1 MKHFC
6 PTHLVL
12 AAALLFGMGA
22 HAVSES
28 ATTPSGSHLDA
39 TPRPRPALE
48 FFVAP
53 NGSDTH
59 PGTRRQP
66 FLSLEQA
73 RDAIRKRTQLG
84 PLPPGGVTVWIR
96 GGQYC
101 VRDTFTL
108 ATQDSGTASA
118 PVVYAA
124 WKGERPVFGGGAR
137 LNRFTPVIDTAARD
151 QLPPEARTSVLEIDL
166 AAHGITNRWP
176 LRLGG
181 FASGLGFQT
190 HPMMELYFNGQ
201 ALPLSRGP
209 NLNEEEIRIAAVV
222 EPEDRASGGKVGR
235 FTYEGDRPA
244 RWQGEPALLLYGYW
258 FWDWADSYE
267 RVAAIDPA
275 RHDIT
280 LEPPFHNY
288 GYRPGQRFHAVN
300 ALSELDQ
307 PGEWCLDP
315 ARGRIYFWPPTDPR
329 KADVELSTANLR
341 FVELENVAHVAFEG
355 VTWQFGCRD
364 AIRIQGGSHVRLSG
378 CTIRHFAGNGVE
390 IQGGT
395 DHRLQSC
402 DLHSLGRG
410 GVTLAGGDRK
420 TLTPGRHVVENCH
433 IHDLSRIDHTYTPAV
448 LCSGVGHRLAHNW
461 LHDIRSSAVR
471 LDGNDHVV
479 EYNEICR
486 AVLESDDQGAV
497 DMWGDPTYR
506 GNVYRFNYFH
516 HIGSRWSGSQDA
528 ALGQAGIRLDDAICG
543 TLITGNLFYRA
554 GGGGLGFG
562 AIQIHGGKENRLENN
577 LFVDC
582 PAAVSF
588 SPWGDR
594 RWREFVQKPL
604 EAPAIDRRLYLERY
618 PDLTRLA
625 EDHDVNALLRN
636 LAIGCA
642 EFLRREPRRNLQ
654 TGNLVTTNR
663 TAFPKADRGRFPE
676 AADPKTMRGF
686 GLDPIPFAEIGLYR
700 DTYRRDLP
708 DRAVA
713 EVRTTGKS
721 PAVRPRVPS
730 SP

>member
-1 MKHFC
+1 MNPC
-6 PTHLVL
+6 LTTRLVL
-12 AAALLFGMGA
+12 AVTLLLGPSA
-22 HAVSES
+22 RAVSGS
-28 ATTPSGSHLDA
+28 AA
-39 TPRPRPALE
+39 TAARSRPALE

-66 FLSLEQA
+66 FLTLERA
-73 RDAIRKRTQLG
+73 RDAIRERKHLG
-84 PLPPGGVTVWIR
+84 DLPPGGVAVWIR
-96 GGQYC
+96 GGSYP
-101 VRDTFTL
+101 VRRTFTL
-108 ATQDSGTASA
+108 GEEDSGTAPA
-118 PVVYAA
+118 PIIYAA
-124 WKGERPVFGGGAR
+124 WKRERPVFGGGVR
-137 LNRFTPVIDTAARD
+137 LSRFTPVTDAAIRD
-151 QLPPEARTSVLEIDL
+151 RLPPGARTHVREIDL
-166 AAHGITNRWP
+166 AAHGVTNRWP

-190 HPMMELYFNGQ
+190 HPLMELYFNGQ

-209 NLNEEEIRIAAVV
+209 NRPENEVRIATMV
-222 EPEDRASGGKVGR
+222 EPDNYALHGIRGSRIGR
-235 FTYEGDRPA
+235 FTYEGDRPS
-244 RWQGEPALLLYGYW
+244 RWQGEPSLLLYGYW
-258 FWDWADSYE
+258 FFDWADSYE
-267 RVAAIDPA
+267 RVASIDPA
-275 RHDIT
+275 RREIS
-280 LEPPFHNY
+280 LEPPFHGY

-315 ARGRIYFWPPTDPR
+315 ARGRIHFWPPTDPQ
-329 KADVELSTANLR
+329 KAVLELSTANLR
-341 FVELENVAHVAFEG
+341 FVELDNVAHVAFEG
-355 VTWQFGCRD
+355 LTWQMGCRD
-364 AIRIQGGSHVRLSG
+364 AIHIQGGSHVRLSG

-395 DHRLQSC
+395 NHVLLSC
-402 DLHSLGRG
+402 DLYSLGRG

-420 TLTPGRHVVENCH
+420 TLTPGGHIVENCH
-433 IHDLSRIDHTYTPAV
+433 IHNLSRIDHTYTPAV

-497 DMWGDPTYR
+497 DMWGDSTYR

-516 HIGSRWSGSQDA
+516 HIGSRWSELPDA
-528 ALGQAGIRLDDAICG
+528 ALGQAGIRLDDAISG
-543 TLITGNLFYRA
+543 TLILGNVFYRA

-562 AIQIHGGKENRLENN
+562 AIQIHGGKDNRLENN
-577 LFVDC
+577 VFVDC

-594 RWREFVQKPL
+594 SWRAATQKSL
-604 EAPAIDRRLYLERY
+604 DAPAIDRRLYLERY
-618 PDLTRLA
+618 PDLARLA
-625 EDHDVNALLRN
+625 EDHDVNTLDRN
-636 LAIGCA
+636 LAMGCA

-654 TGNLVTTNR
+654 TRNVVTTHR
-663 TAFPKADRGRFPE
+663 TAFPQADRGRFAE
-676 AADPKTMRGF
+676 VAASRTMRGF

-700 DTYRRDLP
+700 DTYRRNLP
-708 DRAVA
+708 DRAIA
-713 EVRTTGKS
+713 EVRATGM
-721 PAVRPRVPS
+721 PPGPQLIAPS